1 MNLRNSR
8 WWYDWTYS
16 DKVSEIVLLSLKD
29 WPCFLC
35 NCLILIS
42 CFDSFFQEWK
52 IPDMGKEG
60 YVEDKAT
67 GKVLGIINN
76 DTVSGTKVL
85 LMEKIKPITDGQKWS
100 RLSVLSP
107 GFLQRFALINSY
119 SGKALTV
126 HPDTKITIE
135 SKLLRIQ
142 KVNDSMVIIATMF
155 HKKINQI

>member
-1 MNLRNSR
+1 
-8 WWYDWTYS
+8 
-16 DKVSEIVLLSLKD
+16 
-29 WPCFLC
+29 
-35 NCLILIS
+35 
-42 CFDSFFQEWK
+42 
-52 IPDMGKEG
+52 MGKEG

-67 GKVLGIINN
+67 GKVLGILNN
-76 DTVSGTKVL
+76 DTVSGTEVL
-85 LMEKIKPITDGQKWS
+85 LMEKVKPITDGQKWS

-142 KVNDSMVIIATMF
+142 KVNDSMVIVTIF
-155 HKKINQI
+155 HKKIHQIQN

>member
-1 MNLRNSR
+1 
-8 WWYDWTYS
+8 
-16 DKVSEIVLLSLKD
+16 
-29 WPCFLC
+29 
-35 NCLILIS
+35 
-42 CFDSFFQEWK
+42 
-52 IPDMGKEG
+52 MGKEG

-67 GKVLGIINN
+67 GKVLGILNN
-76 DTVSGTKVL
+76 DTVSGTEVL
-85 LMEKIKPITDGQKWS
+85 LMEKVKPITERQKWS

-142 KVNDSMVIIATMF
+142 KVNDSMVRVTNF
-155 HKKINQI
+155 HKKIQHIQN

>member
-1 MNLRNSR
+1 
-8 WWYDWTYS
+8 
-16 DKVSEIVLLSLKD
+16 
-29 WPCFLC
+29 
-35 NCLILIS
+35 
-42 CFDSFFQEWK
+42 
-52 IPDMGKEG
+52 MGKEG

-67 GKVLGIINN
+67 GKVLGILNN
-76 DTVSGTKVL
+76 DTVSGTEVL
-85 LMEKIKPITDGQKWS
+85 LMEKNKPITDGQKWS

-142 KVNDSMVIIATMF
+142 KINDSGKCNKFSQKDSSNSRLI
-155 HKKINQI
+155 